1 MSWDE
6 DGTPH
11 PLAQRRTGRSE
22 QEPDRL
28 PEVRELEVLGWE
40 QAPASALWA
49 FLPYVWPSGDRT
61 WVPDRSTHW
70 AVETGLDGH
79 GHVTGVECAP
89 LSEGDV
95 EQLDAEADGI
105 LADLGLPPRPWG
117 RLWLLRPV
125 GSFPTVDAVLGHVR
139 AVAAARGVEERPGAA
154 FLALTRTELAALA
167 AGTRSDS
174 TDSTDSTDRTDSTE
188 GLG

>member
-6 DGTPH
+6 DGAPH

-40 QAPASALWA
+40 QAPASTLWA
-49 FLPYVWPSGDRT
+49 FLPYVWPVRDRT
-61 WVPDRSTHW
+61 WIPDRSTHW
-70 AVETGLDGH
+70 AVETGLDGE

-89 LSEGDV
+89 LSEADV
-95 EQLDAEADGI
+95 DLLDGETDAI
-105 LADLGLPPRPWG
+105 LAGLGLPPRPRG

-125 GSFPTVDAVLGHVR
+125 GDLPTVEAVLGHLR
-139 AVAAARGVEERPGAA
+139 AVAAGRGVEERPSPA
-154 FLALTRTELAALA
+154 FLALARDELAALA
-167 AGTRSDS
+167 GTR
-174 TDSTDSTDRTDSTE
+174 TERTE
-188 GLG
+188 GPGT

>member
-11 PLAQRRTGRSE
+11 PFAQRRTGRSE

-40 QAPASALWA
+40 PAPEAALWA
-49 FLPYVWPSGDRT
+49 FLPYVWPPQDRT
-61 WVPDRSTHW
+61 WIPDRSTRW

-79 GHVTGVECAP
+79 GRITAVECAP
-89 LSEGDV
+89 LPGGDV
-95 EQLDAEADGI
+95 ELLEAEADAV
-105 LADLGLPPRPWG
+105 LAGLGLPPRPRG

-125 GSFPTVDAVLGHVR
+125 GSLPAVDAMLAHLR
-139 AVAAARGVEERPGAA
+139 AQAAARGVAQQPSAE
-154 FLALTRTELAALA
+154 FLDLVRAELAALA
-167 AGTRSDS
+167 QTRA
-174 TDSTDSTDRTDSTE
+174 E
-188 GLG
+188 GGAEPSRGA